1 MAEDEKDKSASS
13 TSQPIR
19 TNPISDAYNSI
30 KGKLEERRVQQLESR
45 KMNAQDRINK
55 LQEERDAQK
64 LEEQVMDLEKEQRGF
79 RERKNAATKQ
89 KIDDILSPLRGI
101 GRGAPQPRYAPRGG
115 RRAPDNRGSYIAGH
129 EANRIIFQGGEAS
142 SNLVL
147 GSRSDNAA
155 RLLMGDNRGSNSARL
170 LQGSGSS
177 NASRLVFGNQ
187 RGGGSSLFSRV
198 SGMKDAPRKRGK
210 SITIRIG
217 RR

>member
-13 TSQPIR
+13 TSQPSR

-45 KMNAQDRINK
+45 KMKAQDRIDK
-55 LQEERDAQK
+55 LAQEREAQK

-79 RERKNAATKQ
+79 KERKNQAFKQ
-89 KIDDILSPLRGI
+89 KIDDVLSPLRGI
-101 GRGAPQPRYAPRGG
+101 GRGAPQQRAQRGS

-129 EANRIIFQGGEAS
+129 EANRIIFQGGDAP
-142 SNLVL
+142 SNLIL

-187 RGGGSSLFSRV
+187 RSGGSSLFSRV